1 MNDFLTRVYF
11 SNTFSAWL
19 TAAALALVIFLALWS
34 AKKLLLGRFRK
45 RAAEQGSQ
53 LTELLR
59 GIVSGSSVLFF
70 LVTALFL
77 ALQVLEVSP
86 GLEKTSRLVFIIALL
101 LQAGF
106 IGNRIIAFF
115 LEQYRRSH
123 LDRDAA
129 GVTTVSALAFAA
141 KLVLW
146 ALVLLLALDNLGI
159 NVTGLVAGL
168 GIGGIAVALAAQ
180 SVLGDLFASLS
191 IVLDKPFV
199 IGDFIIL
206 GNELGTVEHIGLKTT
221 RIKSL
226 SGEQLIIG
234 NADLLNS
241 RIRNF
246 KRMTE
251 RRALF
256 SIGVTYQ
263 TSPEKLAAIPGML
276 REIIEKQENLRF
288 ERAHF
293 KEFADFALVFEV
305 VYWVLDPA
313 YAVFMDRQQEI
324 NLEIARRFAAAGI
337 EFAYPTQ
344 TVFLAKNC

>member
-1 MNDFLTRVYF
+1 MNDFLDRVFY
-11 SNTFSAWL
+11 SNTVSAWL
-19 TAAALALVIFLALWS
+19 TAAALALVVFLLLWS
-34 AKKLLLGRFRK
+34 LKKLLLGRFRK
-45 RAAEQGSQ
+45 SDPSRGSHVS
-53 LTELLR
+53 ELLH
-59 GIVSGSSVLFF
+59 GAVSRSRALFF
-70 LVTALFL
+70 LVTAIFL
-77 ALQVLEVSP
+77 ALQVLEIPP
-86 GLEKTSRLVFIIALL
+86 GLEKTGRLVFIIALL
-101 LQAGF
+101 LQAGV
-106 IGNRIIAFF
+106 IGNQVIAFF
-115 LEQYRRSH
+115 LEQYRKKH

-129 GVTTVSALAFAA
+129 GVTTVSALAFVG

-146 ALVLLLALDNLGI
+146 GLVLLLALDNLGV

-191 IVLDKPFV
+191 IVLDQPFV
-199 IGDFIIL
+199 IGDFIVL
-206 GNELGTVEHIGLKTT
+206 ENDRGTVEHIGLKTT

-234 NADLLNS
+234 NADLLRS

-263 TSPEKLAAIPGML
+263 TPPEKLAAIPGMIQ
-276 REIIEKQENLRF
+276 EIIEVREKLRF

-313 YAVFMDRQQEI
+313 FTVFMDIQQEI
-324 NLEIARRFAAAGI
+324 NLEIARRFAASGI

-344 TVFLAKNC
+344 TVFLAKNS